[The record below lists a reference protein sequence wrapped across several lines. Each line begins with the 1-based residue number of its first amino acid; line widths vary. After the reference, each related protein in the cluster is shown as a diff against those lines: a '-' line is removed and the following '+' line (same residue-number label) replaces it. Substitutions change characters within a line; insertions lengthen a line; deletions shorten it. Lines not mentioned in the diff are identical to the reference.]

1 MQNRRKKPAVK
12 RAPKKVVKKSAPK
25 ADQKPTIKVERPV
38 NESELKSGQSVKV
51 VVGKAPV
58 QATIVEVSKDG
69 VQVEL
74 LSGLSLKVKREHLF
88 V

>member
-1 MQNRRKKPAVK
+1 LNVL
-12 RAPKKVVKKSAPK
+12 
-25 ADQKPTIKVERPV
+25 
-38 NESELKSGQSVKV
+38 NEAELKSGQTVKV

-69 VQVEL
+69 VQVQL